1 QGLPPPSRARR
12 RCVCFHRQSCRCH
25 SRSFTAQCLSKCHVR
40 RHMVS
45 QLSANNGGSAS
56 MLRVAALCA
65 LSGAILVLTG
75 CASDL
80 PSTPAPKGAGRV
92 SQGASTVIIK
102 IKTCET
108 TYVQDNACAVPK
120 TCPKIATC
128 AETDYLLKVCGHPL
142 DKNKNNVPCEVTG

>member
-1 QGLPPPSRARR
+1 
-12 RCVCFHRQSCRCH
+12 
-25 SRSFTAQCLSKCHVR
+25 
-40 RHMVS
+40 
-45 QLSANNGGSAS
+45 

-142 DKNKNNVPCEVTG
+142 DKNKNNVPCEVTGPKCGRTPEEMAEKIKKEGGPFSPPRRQLGERRCSEPA